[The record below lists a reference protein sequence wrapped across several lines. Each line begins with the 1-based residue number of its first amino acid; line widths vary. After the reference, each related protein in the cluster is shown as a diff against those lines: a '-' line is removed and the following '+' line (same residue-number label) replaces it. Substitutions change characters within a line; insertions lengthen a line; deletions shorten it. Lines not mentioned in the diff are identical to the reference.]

1 MKGQFA
7 SKLIVTCCILGLNL
21 NLEYLSPHLTYS
33 DYTMKF
39 LQFMFLLK
47 FLVACVS
54 VPAFADIQLFGD
66 NPIFAAIKANDL
78 DTVKEAI
85 ARGERPEIEDFD
97 GRTPII
103 YAGIFGTADIID
115 YLAEAQVSLTHQDK
129 LGNTALYY
137 AADRGHVDAVET
149 LIERGVDV
157 NSENRRGITPLMI
170 AASQGRNQIVRL
182 LLQHKAD
189 TARRDYTGRTALMW
203 AEWNRKPQIVKLLRA
218 AGIRE

>member
-1 MKGQFA
+1 M
-7 SKLIVTCCILGLNL
+7 
-21 NLEYLSPHLTYS
+21 PLT
-33 DYTMKF
+33 
-39 LQFMFLLK
+39 
-47 FLVACVS
+47 
-54 VPAFADIQLFGD
+54 G
-66 NPIFAAIKANDL
+66 
-78 DTVKEAI
+78 
-85 ARGERPEIEDFD
+85 
-97 GRTPII
+97 
-103 YAGIFGTADIID
+103 
-115 YLAEAQVSLTHQDK
+115 
-129 LGNTALYY
+129 
-137 AADRGHVDAVET
+137 GHVDAVET